1 MAVRLVDRD
10 RVMLGGA
17 QGEAARLA
25 MEIVVAMAESVRAE
39 RLVGIASGH
48 IDGALYHGKVSL
60 DFAERLVAGGG
71 GGPGTTTP
79 NLGSLHLLHPRLY
92 RGDEDTAPA

>member
-10 RVMLGGA
+10 RAMLGGA
-17 QGEAARLA
+17 EGEAVRLA
-25 MEIVVAMAESVRAE
+25 MEIVVAMAKSVGAE
-39 RLVGIASGH
+39 RLVDIASGH

-71 GGPGTTTP
+71 GGPGPTP
-79 NLGSLHLLHPRLY
+79 PHAGSPPPLSPRPFP
-92 RGDEDTAPA
+92 GGGGPAP